1 MLEVTF
7 CRDSRNRLSSLFA
20 RGHTDFADR
29 GEDVVCAAVSGIL
42 QAARLGL
49 EAHAK
54 VPLEVSQQSGDLRLR
69 WPESVRDDPG
79 VAAIGA
85 TAELA
90 VRQIAGQYP
99 AHVLVRD
106 ERES

>member
-7 CRDSRNRLSSLFA
+7 YRDSRKRLSSVFA
-20 RGHTDFADR
+20 DGHADFAEHGD
-29 GEDVVCAAVSGIL
+29 DVVCAAVSAVL

-69 WPESVRDDPG
+69 WPEGVRNDAA

-90 VRQIAGQYP
+90 VRQIAKQYP
-99 AHVLVRD
+99 AHVRVRD
-106 ERES
+106 AAES